1 VVWTALSRLK
11 ELTFSRYILVSA
23 GALAVDMGAFLQ
35 FVAIGLDPTL
45 SATVAYCIGIAAH
58 WIMSSRFVFALRVF
72 SEKRKRNRQ
81 KVQFILSALVG
92 LALTAAVVEISI
104 VIGSDPRSAKIL
116 AVVVSFIVTWII
128 RNKFIFRED
137 HSTNGIVR

>member
-11 ELTFSRYILVSA
+11 DLTLSRYILVSA

-35 FVAIGLDPTL
+35 FVALGLDPTL

-58 WIMSSRFVFALRVF
+58 WIMSSRFVFALRVHR
-72 SEKRKRNRQ
+72 EKRKRNRQ

-92 LALTAAVVEISI
+92 LALTAAIVEIGI
-104 VIGSDPRSAKIL
+104 MVGSDPRAAKVL
-116 AVVVSFIVTWII
+116 AVAVSFIVTWII
-128 RNKFIFRED
+128 RNKLVFRED
-137 HSTNGIVR
+137 QSTSGVVR